1 MLGDVDVA
9 SQAAGIP
16 RNESIVE
23 VYKGLYQYSYVSAYR
38 IESGAVELFLLHIER

>member
-1 MLGDVDVA
+1 MLVDVDVA

-16 RNESIVE
+16 LNESFVE
-23 VYKGLYQYSYVSAYR
+23 LYKGLYQCSYVSAYR